1 MLVFCVGFL
10 VLLGTVFACNVGIGD
25 AKMTMTNTNKHSN
38 ENTSLSLYL
47 KEIEKVPLLDRDE
60 EYKLAVMAKKGD
72 SYARNR
78 LVEANLRFVVSIAKQ
93 YQNRG
98 LPLSDLISEGN
109 IGLLTAMDKFEPE
122 KGYHFISYAVWWIR
136 QSILKAIGE
145 KSRMIRL
152 PMNRTAD
159 LVQILQAKT
168 NLEENGYNDASIED
182 IAAECGMTKEQVLEV
197 MQMSR
202 EVSSL
207 DAPVGAEDDSSFG
220 DFIESDLQKP
230 DEVVMDEALKESV
243 KKILDTLPERER
255 GIIALRFGLE
265 GKKPMSLKEVGELYN
280 LTKERIRQIEKKV
293 LGQLAQ
299 DGTVQD
305 LKAYIA

>member
-1 MLVFCVGFL
+1 MF
-10 VLLGTVFACNVGIGD
+10 LLGTVLATYDGVGD

-47 KEIEKVPLLDRDE
+47 KEIEKIPLLDRDE

-78 LVEANLRFVVSIAKQ
+78 LVESNLRFVVSIAKQ

-182 IAAECGMTKEQVLEV
+182 IAAECGMTKDQVLEV

-207 DAPVGAEDDSSFG
+207 DAPVGAEEDSSFG

-243 KKILDTLPERER
+243 KRILDTLPERER

-293 LGQLAQ
+293 LGQLSE
-299 DGTVQD
+299 DSIVQD